1 MKIKLIYR
9 KPLLGRAWRK
19 FFADS
24 DKVEVLEGDICRAEC
39 NAVVSPA
46 NSFGFM
52 DGGLDRALSDRFGWQ
67 LQERLQKIIAKRPLG
82 ELLVGQ
88 ALIVDTGNRSIP
100 WLICAPT
107 MRVPM
112 KLRQSINAYL
122 AMKAILVAV
131 SSHSQVPAIETVAI
145 PGLGTGVGALT
156 PETSARQMW
165 TAYREMALG
174 KKTYPENFAEAQK
187 NHLAL
192 NPDDINLYD

>member
-1 MKIKLIYR
+1 
-9 KPLLGRAWRK
+9 
-19 FFADS
+19 
-24 DKVEVLEGDICRAEC
+24 VLEDDICIAEC

-52 DGGLDRALSDRFGWQ
+52 DGGLDRALSERFGWQ

-82 ELLVGQ
+82 ELLVGE
-88 ALIVDTGNRSIP
+88 ALTVDTGNRSIS

-131 SSHSQVPAIETVAI
+131 SSHSQVPAI
-145 PGLGTGVGALT
+145 
-156 PETSARQMW
+156 
-165 TAYREMALG
+165 
-174 KKTYPENFAEAQK
+174 
-187 NHLAL
+187 
-192 NPDDINLYD
+192 